1 MNKVPVPVFRQTAPT
16 DVVDIDADTL
26 EDLKNRSGQAQLARA
41 GIQALG
47 SVLGSGAGYA
57 MTKSM
62 KGGMAPALLNIGA
75 GGIVGR
81 TAATPV
87 ANAVANRMMIG
98 HAQRYRDEI
107 KSQLNDREQLDEFA
121 PFLIA
126 IPILGTVTVPGWVT
140 AAAAGV
146 LSSLGI
152 FLGKEYIS
160 NNKTLDIAYLLN
172 DELADISTEQI
183 LKIGQGYDVFSK
195 TGEFVGDN
203 TVISSDLYKHYKPI
217 IDERMVPYKSNLS
230 GMTLGKVYGGF
241 PGLVGRGKMD
251 PRSYTRTQAPT
262 TPYVP
267 QTQTPTQTQTKEL
280 IKHIVIS
287 GKTAKKLAVYS
298 TISIAALLAAGFTVS
313 QASKVIRKMRANL
326 KASKASI
333 DIVKLASIGD
343 TKGAQLLM
351 DKEFKKAANVNMEAL
366 ANATEGLS
374 KKEIKM
380 AAQILKRELT

>member
-1 MNKVPVPVFRQTAPT
+1 
-16 DVVDIDADTL
+16 
-26 EDLKNRSGQAQLARA
+26 
-41 GIQALG
+41 
-47 SVLGSGAGYA
+47 
-57 MTKSM
+57 
-62 KGGMAPALLNIGA
+62 
-75 GGIVGR
+75 
-81 TAATPV
+81 
-87 ANAVANRMMIG
+87 
-98 HAQRYRDEI
+98 
-107 KSQLNDREQLDEFA
+107 
-121 PFLIA
+121 
-126 IPILGTVTVPGWVT
+126 
-140 AAAAGV
+140 
-146 LSSLGI
+146 
-152 FLGKEYIS
+152 
-160 NNKTLDIAYLLN
+160 
-172 DELADISTEQI
+172 
-183 LKIGQGYDVFSK
+183 
-195 TGEFVGDN
+195 
-203 TVISSDLYKHYKPI
+203 
-217 IDERMVPYKSNLS
+217 
-230 GMTLGKVYGGF
+230 
-241 PGLVGRGKMD
+241 
-251 PRSYTRTQAPT
+251 TQAPT